1 MKRKMLAA
9 ILAACLLLGLASCG
23 EKPEESPSASP
34 SLSAGVTET
43 LPPESTE
50 TPSEEERK
58 AQQIET
64 LISGMT
70 IEEKVGQLFLAR
82 CPEEDAAQLAGE
94 YALGGYVLFGRD
106 FKDET
111 PESVS
116 RNIASYQASSKV
128 PMLIA
133 VDEEGGDVNRVSRYA
148 AFRSAPFASPRTVYD
163 KDGIAGLEADTA
175 EKAELLLS
183 LGINVNLAPVCDLSD
198 DPSDFIYSRS
208 MGGDPETVGEGA
220 SAIVRTMKEQ
230 GIGSVLK
237 HFPGYGNNTDT
248 HTGIAYDK
256 RSMETFRTRDF
267 VPFQMAMEAGAD
279 AVLVAH
285 NIVYAVDEDLPASLS
300 PKVHEILRD
309 ELGFDGVIITDDLAM
324 DAIGQFTDGES
335 AAVLAVEAGNDLLCC
350 TDFQQQLPAVLKA
363 VQEGKISEE
372 RIDQS
377 VRRVLRW
384 KQSLGL
390 LEM

>member
-23 EKPEESPSASP
+23 EKPGESPFVSPSASP
-34 SLSAGVTET
+34 AETET
-43 LPPESTE
+43 LPPEATE

-58 AQQIET
+58 TQQIET

-148 AFRSAPFASPRTVYD
+148 AFRSTPFASPRTVYD

-237 HFPGYGNNTDT
+237 HFPGYGNNADT

-256 RSMETFRTRDF
+256 RSMETFQARDF

-285 NIVYAVDEDLPASLS
+285 NIVYAMDEDLPASLS

-363 VQEGKISEE
+363 VQEGKISEA

>member
-23 EKPEESPSASP
+23 EKPGESPFVSPSASP
-34 SLSAGVTET
+34 AETET
-43 LPPESTE
+43 LPPEATE

-58 AQQIET
+58 TQQIET

-148 AFRSAPFASPRTVYD
+148 AFRSTPFASPRTVYD
-163 KDGIAGLEADTA
+163 YDGFAGLVAVTA
-175 EKAELLLS
+175 E
-183 LGINVNLAPVCDLSD
+183 
-198 DPSDFIYSRS
+198 
-208 MGGDPETVGEGA
+208 
-220 SAIVRTMKEQ
+220 
-230 GIGSVLK
+230 
-237 HFPGYGNNTDT
+237 
-248 HTGIAYDK
+248 
-256 RSMETFRTRDF
+256 
-267 VPFQMAMEAGAD
+267 
-279 AVLVAH
+279 
-285 NIVYAVDEDLPASLS
+285 
-300 PKVHEILRD
+300 
-309 ELGFDGVIITDDLAM
+309 
-324 DAIGQFTDGES
+324 
-335 AAVLAVEAGNDLLCC
+335 
-350 TDFQQQLPAVLKA
+350 
-363 VQEGKISEE
+363 
-372 RIDQS
+372 
-377 VRRVLRW
+377 
-384 KQSLGL
+384 
-390 LEM
+390 